1 VNRFTLAPPVTGVEP
16 GIDDQVGEVHVLDRA
31 LVSDKNT
38 HTPVGMGDGD
48 ITEIVIP
55 HAILI
60 ETADSD
66 TTGSRTQG
74 TIGNVDVFRNVAD
87 KMIAGQFKMV
97 VNEPANGSTF
107 SPIWFFQE
115 YGNTDGCE
123 IAPEL
128 LNIHYVLHRIR

>member
-1 VNRFTLAPPVTGVEP
+1 
-16 GIDDQVGEVHVLDRA
+16 
-31 LVSDKNT
+31 
-38 HTPVGMGDGD
+38 MGNGD

-55 HAILI
+55 HAVLI

-66 TTGSRTQG
+66 TTGSG
-74 TIGNVDVFRNVAD
+74 AKSAIGNVDVFRNMAD
-87 KMIAGQFKMV
+87 ILITGQLKMV

-123 IAPEL
+123 MAPVL